1 MADKD
6 NKNIGAKTP
15 SRVRTLLQ
23 LMDDARE
30 KGDTDQVEQIKQ
42 ELFLLGGFS
51 EGGVSL
57 DFEEGEVASSMFT
70 GGAAIKGR
78 NFSGNY

>member
-1 MADKD
+1 MGVE
-6 NKNIGAKTP
+6 NWLKNFTK
-15 SRVRTLLQ
+15 
-23 LMDDARE
+23 
-30 KGDTDQVEQIKQ
+30 KQIK
-42 ELFLLGGFS
+42 EGRIKYIDSNAADSMSLPEFMYKEYGRKNAA
-51 EGGVSL
+51 GGVRL

>member
-1 MADKD
+1 MKKYLRFLPAGVRMPEYIDSNAADSMSLPEFMYKEYGR
-6 NKNIGAKTP
+6 KNA
-15 SRVRTLLQ
+15 
-23 LMDDARE
+23 A
-30 KGDTDQVEQIKQ
+30 
-42 ELFLLGGFS
+42 
-51 EGGVSL
+51 GGVSL

>member
-1 MADKD
+1 MTMKNKKD
-6 NKNIGAKTP
+6 EQAA
-15 SRVRTLLQ
+15 R
-23 LMDDARE
+23 DAFYDP
-30 KGDTDQVEQIKQ
+30 KGGTDYSATMSFEQFYKKIWPNFAQ
-42 ELFLLGGFS
+42 
-51 EGGVSL
+51 GGVSL